1 MLRYP
6 VASDHHIVDGGTV
19 PVPVQ
24 LRVECDSTAEV
35 ESLYRWLRR
44 EQAVRV
50 DGELTRAPSDDP
62 ETMGTLLDVLT
73 LIIGSGLSAG
83 QLALAVA
90 SWRDSRRPA
99 PNVTITHIAAD
110 GAVTRIEA
118 IDQPALTAA
127 LTDLQQREQK

>member
-1 MLRYP
+1 M
-6 VASDHHIVDGGTV
+6 AC
-19 PVPVQ
+19 
-24 LRVECDSTAEV
+24 ESTEDA

-50 DGELTRAPSDDP
+50 DGELARAPSDDP
-62 ETMGTLLDVLT
+62 EAMGTVLDVLT

-99 PNVTITHIAAD
+99 PTVTITHTAAD

-118 IDQPALTAA
+118 ADHAALATALTE
-127 LTDLQQREQK
+127 LQQRERQ

>member
-6 VASDHHIVDGGTV
+6 VASDHLITDGGAQT
-19 PVPVQ
+19 VPVQ
-24 LRVECDSTAEV
+24 LRVECEPAAEI

-44 EQAVRV
+44 ERAVRV
-50 DGELTRAPSDDP
+50 DGELTRAPGDDP
-62 ETMGTLLDVLT
+62 EAMGTLLDVLT

-90 SWRDSRRPA
+90 SWRDTRRPA
-99 PNVTITHIAAD
+99 PDVTITHTAAD

-118 IDQPALTAA
+118 TDHAALAAA
-127 LTDLQQREQK
+127 LTELQQREQQ